1 MNHDI
6 ICTTVSNNYLELTLN
21 WIENLKKFKL
31 KDKIV
36 VFCIDEQIFNKLKNV
51 VTCFLI
57 NKELS
62 IKNRGD
68 WIEAEKT
75 FKCLAP
81 LNYVK
86 ESPCNLLLSD
96 VDVVF
101 LKNPLDE
108 FKNKSVG
115 FDIVTTSDKRYD
127 KFNLKRHTNKIIS
140 TEHNR
145 IIDWGYTDQYKFGEI
160 NGSVSYCNY
169 SKSGLKSL
177 QKIFSDKTIKSY
189 PKHIED
195 GAAQTI
201 FNKEYKKVSLKV
213 KVLSVF
219 EFANGSILNVDYLK
233 KKALDSA
240 IGLHYNFCNS
250 DPYIGYI
257 EKVDKIK
264 KDGYWFI

>member
-1 MNHDI
+1 MKDVI
-6 ICTTVSNNYLELTLN
+6 ATTVSSNYFELTLN
-21 WIENLKKFKL
+21 WIENLTKFKL

-36 VFCIDEQIFNKLKNV
+36 IFCIDQTIYNLLKTKV
-51 VTCFLI
+51 QCYLV
-57 NKELS
+57 NKEID

-86 ESPCNLLLSD
+86 ELPCNLLLSD

-108 FKNKSVG
+108 FKNKSTG

-127 KFNLKRHTNKIIS
+127 KFNLKREANKIIS
-140 TEHNR
+140 AENNK

-160 NGSVSYCNY
+160 NGSVSYYNY
-169 SKSGLKSL
+169 SETCLDSLK
-177 QKIFSDKTIKSY
+177 KIFSNETIESY
-189 PKHIED
+189 PKNIED

>member
-31 KDKIV
+31 EDKIV
-36 VFCIDEQIFNKLKNV
+36 VFCIDEQIYNALKNIV
-51 VTCFLI
+51 KCFLI
-57 NKELS
+57 NKNLD
-62 IKNRGD
+62 IKSRGD
-68 WIEAEKT
+68 WIEAEKA

-86 ESPCNLLLSD
+86 EAKCNLLLSD

-101 LKNPLDE
+101 LKDPLHE
-108 FKNKSVG
+108 FKKRSIGV
-115 FDIVTTSDKRYD
+115 DIVTTSDKRYNV
-127 KFNLKRHTNKIIS
+127 FNLKRQKNKII
-140 TEHNR
+140 TVDNE

-160 NGSVSYCNY
+160 NGSVGYFNY
-169 SKSGLKSL
+169 SESSVKSIE
-177 QKIFSDKTIKSY
+177 KIFSCKNIKTY
-189 PKHIED
+189 PKNIEN

-201 FNKEYKKVSLKV
+201 FNKELKKVNLKV
-213 KVLSVF
+213 KILSVF

-240 IGLHYNFCNS
+240 IGLHYNFCNP
-250 DPYIGYI
+250 DPYIGYN
-257 EKVDKIK
+257 EKIDKIK